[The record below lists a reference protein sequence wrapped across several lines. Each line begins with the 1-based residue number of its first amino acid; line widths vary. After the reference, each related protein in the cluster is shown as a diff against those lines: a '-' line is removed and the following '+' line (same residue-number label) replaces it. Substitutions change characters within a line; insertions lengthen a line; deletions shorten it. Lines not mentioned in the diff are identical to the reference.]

1 MNNKE
6 ILEKVSGK
14 KVHIGEMEQAKINKS
29 CWIGNIVAC
38 VLAVVLMITE
48 GLKGHFTAI
57 YALGAVCYTW
67 ASVFYF
73 CQFFI
78 AKRPKGVLIGAV
90 LHGLGALIMLA
101 FFVLVNFEVI

>member
-6 ILEKVSGK
+6 ILEKIKDK
-14 KVHIGEMEQAKINKS
+14 KVYIGEMEQTKINKS

-38 VLAVVLMITE
+38 TLAVILMIVE
-48 GLKGHFTAI
+48 GLRGHFTAI

-67 ASVFYF
+67 ASIFYF

-101 FFVLVNFEVI
+101 FFALRNFEVI

>member
-6 ILEKVSGK
+6 VLEKIKGK
-14 KVHIGEMEQAKINKS
+14 KVYVGEMEHTKINKS
-29 CWIGNIVAC
+29 CWIGNISAC
-38 VLAVVLMITE
+38 VLAVALMIIE
-48 GLKGHFTAI
+48 GLKGHFTSI

-78 AKRPKGVLIGAV
+78 AKRPKGVLIGAF
-90 LHGLGALIMLA
+90 LHGIGALIMLA
-101 FFVLVNFEVI
+101 FFVLYNLGVL